1 MMQHSNEE
9 LVAMIQ
15 AGEREQLPAL
25 WDQVQAFVRFEAA
38 RWLRAWQK
46 SRPSLEFDDLYQYGY
61 IALCEAVKTYQEGE
75 NMSFIGWLA
84 FYLKTEFAQEIGCR
98 TPKQLRER
106 RTLVLSLDAP
116 LGGEAEDIT
125 LGDMVADQEDK
136 YADVETA
143 VYHEQLKA
151 VVGKALKELPQPQ
164 REAIQLRYYDGLTLA
179 EIGGEIGISTEQA
192 RQRENK
198 GLRALRKGRAAADLR
213 EAYYGD
219 RNHYRGTGYGAW
231 LYRGCSAPEWELIRR
246 EEWERR
252 QFRA

>member
-1 MMQHSNEE
+1 MQYTNEE
-9 LVAMIQ
+9 LAAMIQ
-15 AGEREQLPAL
+15 AGEREQLPIL
-25 WDQVQAFVRFEAA
+25 WDQVQAFVRSEAA
-38 RWLRAWQK
+38 RWVRAWSK
-46 SRPSLEFDDLYQYGY
+46 SRPSLEFDDLYQCGY
-61 IALCEAVKTYQEGE
+61 IALCGAVETYKAGE

-106 RTLVLSLDAP
+106 QTLVLSLDAP

-125 LGDMVADQEDK
+125 LGDMVADQKDR
-136 YADVETA
+136 YADAEEDI
-143 VYHEQLKA
+143 YREQIKT
-151 VVGKALKELPQPQ
+151 VVGKALGELPQPQ

-179 EIGGEIGISTEQA
+179 EIGGKIGISTEQA

-198 GLRALRKGRAAADLR
+198 GLRTLRKGNTAAELR

-219 RNHYRGTGYGAW
+219 RNYYRDTGFHSW
-231 LYRGCSAPEWELIRR
+231 LHHGCSVEEWNLIRQ